1 MSAKNT
7 AKKNSAKNTAKP
19 ATFAHVTPPKD
30 AKANF
35 AKALDALVSAVI
47 ATNRKLI
54 SAFRAACHYLPES
67 ADFEGK
73 NGNSIKSQKSFIMS
87 VAKTAEAI
95 EADAAH
101 AMIDAALVIP
111 GRMRENITG
120 VSRQVRALVKICAE
134 TSGKDKATPA
144 QIKSCI
150 AQAVKDQTSANAAAI
165 ASKASNAAQAGKTAS
180 KASKASKAESEA
192 PKLTGY
198 ALVKQQLTNSAFAIA
213 GMLDSVSKP
222 EAAELRTIGST
233 LAALVITISS
243 MEAAPKPAK
252 KSAK

>member
-1 MSAKNT
+1 MSAK
-7 AKKNSAKNTAKP
+7 KINSAKNTVKP
-19 ATFAHVTPPKD
+19 ATFAHVAPPKD

-35 AKALDALVSAVI
+35 AKALDALASAVV
-47 ATNRKLI
+47 AAGGKLV

-73 NGNSIKSQKSFIMS
+73 NSNSVKSQKSFIMS

-95 EADAAH
+95 DADAAH
-101 AMIDAALVIP
+101 AMIDAALKIP
-111 GRMRENITG
+111 GRMRENVTG

-144 QIKSCI
+144 QVKSCI
-150 AQAVKDQTSANAAAI
+150 AQAVKDQASANAAAI
-165 ASKASNAAQAGKTAS
+165 ASKASNAAQPGKTAS
-180 KASKASKAESEA
+180 KASKAEAEA

-213 GMLDSVSKP
+213 SMLDSVSNQ